1 MGGKVKILI
10 AEDDEITQLILQKLL
25 EREGYKVILTNNGLE
40 AWNVFQQKRE
50 EIDMVITDWLM
61 PKMDGLELCKKIRNL
76 DVSHYVYLIFI
87 TVRERRED
95 VVIGLEAG
103 ADDYIPKPFDPHELL
118 SRIRSGERVIEIDKR
133 QRKVQKKLE
142 CLSLSDE
149 LTKVLNRRG
158 IFGRLREEVDRA
170 TREKY
175 LFSVMMLDIDNLKET
190 NDRYGHDTGDKVL
203 CEAVRRIRTCCRPYD
218 AMGRYGG
225 DEFLMI
231 VAAEEKSVAYKFAE
245 RFHMAICEK
254 PFEID
259 NKCVN
264 ITVSIGVTFV
274 STLNYEPEEIIKKAD
289 ECLIKAKTAG
299 KNMIVIQEI

>member
-1 MGGKVKILI
+1 MKILI

-25 EREGYKVILTNNGLE
+25 EREGYEVILTNDGLE
-40 AWNVFQQKRE
+40 AWNVFQEKRE

-61 PKMDGLELCKKIRNL
+61 PKMDGLELCKKIRDL
-76 DVSHYVYLIFI
+76 DLSHYVYLIFI

-95 VVIGLEAG
+95 IVIGLEAG

-118 SRIRSGERVIEIDKR
+118 SRVRSGKRVIEIDKQ
-133 QRKVQKKLE
+133 QRKVQKKFE
-142 CLSLSDE
+142 RLSLSDE

-158 IFGRLREEVDRA
+158 IFRRLKEEVDRSS
-170 TREKY
+170 REKY
-175 LFSVMMLDIDNLKET
+175 FFSIMMLDIDNLKEV
-190 NDRYGHDTGDKVL
+190 NDRYGHDAGDKVL
-203 CEAVRRIRTCCRPYD
+203 CEVVRRIKTCCRPYD

-225 DEFLMI
+225 DEFLVI
-231 VAAEEKSVAYKFAE
+231 VPAEEKDMVYKLTE

-254 PFEID
+254 PFEVD
-259 NKCVN
+259 NKYMN
-264 ITVSIGVTFV
+264 ITVSIGVAFV

>member
-1 MGGKVKILI
+1 VKILI

-40 AWNVFQQKRE
+40 AWNVFQEKRE

-76 DVSHYVYLIFI
+76 ELSHYVYLIFI

-95 VVIGLEAG
+95 IVIGLEAG

-118 SRIRSGERVIEIDKR
+118 SRIRSGKRVIEIDKR
-133 QRKVQKKLE
+133 QRKLRKKLE

-158 IFGRLREEVDRA
+158 IFRRLREEVDRA

-190 NDRYGHDTGDKVL
+190 NDRYGHDAGDKVL
-203 CEAVRRIRTCCRPYD
+203 REAARRIRTCCRPYD

-231 VAAEEKSVAYKFAE
+231 VPAEEKDMAYKLAE

-264 ITVSIGVTFV
+264 ITVSMGVVFV
-274 STLNYEPEEIIKKAD
+274 STLNHEPKEIIKKAD

>member
-1 MGGKVKILI
+1 MGGRVKILI

-25 EREGYKVILTNNGLE
+25 EREDYKVILTNNGLE
-40 AWNVFQQKRE
+40 AWNVFQEKRE

-76 DVSHYVYLIFI
+76 DLPRYVYLIFI

-95 VVIGLEAG
+95 IVIGLEAG

-118 SRIRSGERVIEIDKR
+118 SRIRSGERVIELDKL

-158 IFGRLREEVDRA
+158 IFRRLREEVDRA

-175 LFSVMMLDIDNLKET
+175 LFSVMMLDIDNLKEI
-190 NDRYGHDTGDKVL
+190 NDRYGHDAGDKVL
-203 CEAVRRIRTCCRPYD
+203 CEVVRRIRTCCRPYD
-218 AMGRYGG
+218 TMGRYGG

-231 VAAEEKSVAYKFAE
+231 VAAEEKGMAYKFAE
-245 RFHMAICEK
+245 RFQRAVCEK
-254 PFEID
+254 FLNTD
-259 NKCVN
+259 NKRIN
-264 ITVSIGVTFV
+264 ITISIGVSFV
-274 STLNYEPEEIIKKAD
+274 KASKYEPEEIIKKAD
-289 ECLIKAKTAG
+289 ECLVKAKTAG